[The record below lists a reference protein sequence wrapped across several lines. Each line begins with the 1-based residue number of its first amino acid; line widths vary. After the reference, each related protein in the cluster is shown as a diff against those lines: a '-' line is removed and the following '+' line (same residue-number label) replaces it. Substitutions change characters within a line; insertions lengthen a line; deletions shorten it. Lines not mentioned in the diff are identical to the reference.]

1 MAGKIYYLPPVDYTT
16 GKVFGKK
23 YNFVAVYRKSN
34 QYPRG
39 CAFASSRDTMAHPY
53 SANEQEIQKR
63 FRSVVLSTR
72 QRMQDSSKM
81 AQDTAA
87 FQSQTTYRTLYQYVF
102 NQEWA
107 SYLS

>member
-34 QYPRG
+34 RYPRG
-39 CAFASSRDTMAHPY
+39 CAFASSRDTTVHPY
-53 SANEQEIQKR
+53 TETEQEIQTR
-63 FRSVVLSTR
+63 FRAVVSSTR
-72 QRMQDSSKM
+72 QRMLDPSKI

-107 SYLS
+107 SYQS